1 MLITNESKTC
11 DIYFYRDRRHGENL
25 VSEQLSLIM
34 EAAEVVTAAAVDGG
48 LSEGKSYVSTYSKEY
63 PVQDDLVMYKLFQ
76 QARDNGHV
84 GEIVNLE
91 TGECTSTT
99 QLLDQV
105 RLLYFI
111 VYPL

>member
-1 MLITNESKTC
+1 M
-11 DIYFYRDRRHGENL
+11 
-25 VSEQLSLIM
+25 
-34 EAAEVVTAAAVDGG
+34 DGG
-48 LSEGKSYVSTYSKEY
+48 PSEGKSYVSTYSKEY

-99 QLLDQV
+99 QFLMMLFLATIRCCSSACKWSCDLLSSLSIEV
-105 RLLYFI
+105 I
-111 VYPL
+111 

>member
-1 MLITNESKTC
+1 MWHHVTFISIERKRHIDNLI
-11 DIYFYRDRRHGENL
+11 
-25 VSEQLSLIM
+25 SEQLSLIM
-34 EAAEVVTAAAVDGG
+34 EAAGVTTAAAVDGG

-91 TGECTSTT
+91 TGECTTTT

-111 VYPL
+111 VYPM

>member
-1 MLITNESKTC
+1 
-11 DIYFYRDRRHGENL
+11 
-25 VSEQLSLIM
+25 M
-34 EAAEVVTAAAVDGG
+34 EAAAVDGG
-48 LSEGKSYVSTYSKEY
+48 PSEGKSYVSTYSKDY

-105 RLLYFI
+105 RLLHI
-111 VYPL
+111 CIHGNPVHIK